1 MMHDITCDI
10 IKEYVDEKVTIGVAQ
25 IDVKCIEA
33 LSKNMPCSIEEA
45 CSMLDKSRDD
55 YDNAKE
61 LLKEYTTQ
69 INRYIENLCSYVG
82 KSFSYEL
89 HDTILRIPMDNEV
102 TFEYDFVKRKIEA
115 VYKKDNR
122 IIIDGWK
129 FEKLSRLNFALLIY
143 GSFNKNDETQ
153 KELTPCDSA
162 DSLQDIVTYMVGSAI
177 KGKISFLKDENERYN
192 ITFYLNNE
200 KCVIDSSWDCTY
212 IFKRF
217 YNEVYYLQAFFAAFE
232 KYTEIFQEEFTD
244 EEIIKI
250 ILEKDCMYEFI

>member
-1 MMHDITCDI
+1 
-10 IKEYVDEKVTIGVAQ
+10 
-25 IDVKCIEA
+25 
-33 LSKNMPCSIEEA
+33 MPCSIEEA
-45 CSMLDKSRDD
+45 CSILDKSRNE

-61 LLKEYTTQ
+61 LLKEYASG
-69 INRYIENLCSYVG
+69 INKYIENLCSYVG
-82 KSFSYEL
+82 KSFNYELLL
-89 HDTILRIPMDNEV
+89 HDTIIKIPMDNEV

-129 FEKLSRLNFALLIY
+129 SEKLSRLNFALLIY
-143 GSFNKNDETQ
+143 GSFNKNDETS

-162 DSLQDIVTYMVGSAI
+162 DSSQDIVTYMVGSAI

-212 IFKRF
+212 IFKKF

-232 KYTEIFQEEFTD
+232 KYTDIFQEEFTD

-250 ILEKDCMYEFI
+250 ILEKDCNYEFI

>member
-1 MMHDITCDI
+1 MPCDDIR
-10 IKEYVDEKVTIGVAQ
+10 ENEEEKVSIDEAQVA
-25 IDVKCIEA
+25 VKCMEA

-45 CSMLDKSRDD
+45 CSILDMSRDD
-55 YDNAKE
+55 YDNAKQ
-61 LLKEYTTQ
+61 LLKEYATQ
-69 INRYIENLCSYVG
+69 INRYIETLCSYVG

-115 VYKKDNR
+115 VYKKDHR

-129 FEKLSRLNFALLIY
+129 SEKLSRLNFALLIY
-143 GSFNKNDETQ
+143 GSFNKNDETP

-177 KGKISFLKDENERYN
+177 KGEISFLKDENERYN

-212 IFKRF
+212 MFKRF

-232 KYTEIFQEEFTD
+232 KYKDIFQEEFTD

-250 ILEKDCMYEFI
+250 ILEKDCNYEFI